1 MYSTLSYRHSNFA
14 YVLLCYFRWIV
25 SSKQVTSQAIIVT
38 HEDSG
43 IWLTARI
50 YLTLF
55 IPRGSLIPGFRSEI
69 ARMAVASSR
78 PRASRNSRLASLGL
92 EISSSGRRMALWFH
106 TKMLYANRQGEAKL
120 DQCYANDC
128 VCNFRHQGVFDR
140 ERLCTS
146 GVTVL
151 QY

>member
-1 MYSTLSYRHSNFA
+1 MYSTLSYRHSKFA
-14 YVLLCYFRWIV
+14 YVLLCYFRWVV

-38 HEDSG
+38 HEGSG

-50 YLTLF
+50 YMKLF
-55 IPRGSLIPGFRSEI
+55 IPRGSLIPGFTSEI
-69 ARMAVASSR
+69 ARMLPIRDLELPVTRDLR
-78 PRASRNSRLASLGL
+78 PWVWR
-92 EISSSGRRMALWFH
+92 FP
-106 TKMLYANRQGEAKL
+106 RQEEEWRCGSTPRYCMRTDKVKL

-128 VCNFRHQGVFDR
+128 VCNFRHQGVFAR